1 MSSAGSSTVTRPG
14 SAATPGIAL
23 FRNEL
28 RLLLREPAILIW
40 ASIVP
45 FVANVV
51 MAVLPA
57 ARQPQSAFNGLSVW
71 QTYLPVLIIFSLSM
85 LAIQIMPATVASYRE
100 AGILRRLQ
108 TTPVSP
114 AALLTA
120 LLSLVVLVGLVM
132 AVLLVVVPLLWG
144 NRIPGNPGA
153 FAFAAL
159 LSLVCFVA
167 VGACVTAL
175 APSGRFA
182 MGLGVVVTILIWFSA
197 GLWVPKAVMPDW
209 MATICDL
216 LPGGAAA
223 ALFYD
228 AMAGSGPSIQQIAV
242 LAGWTVATV
251 ALAVRFFRWG

>member
-1 MSSAGSSTVTRPG
+1 MTSADATTV
-14 SAATPGIAL
+14 SVPGIAL
-23 FRNEL
+23 TPAVTLFRTEL

-45 FVANVV
+45 FTANVV
-51 MAVLPA
+51 MAILPA
-57 ARQPQSAFNGLSVW
+57 AREPTEAFNGLSIW

-85 LAIQIMPATVASYRE
+85 LSIQSMPATVASYRE

-114 AALLTA
+114 ATLLAA

-132 AVLLVVVPLLWG
+132 AALLVVVPLLWG
-144 NRIPGNPGA
+144 NRIPGNPVA
-153 FAFAAL
+153 FALAVL

-175 APSGRFA
+175 APSGRLA
-182 MGLGVVVTILIWFSA
+182 MGLGVVVTIVVWFSA
-197 GLWVPKAVMPDW
+197 GLWVPQAVMPVW
-209 MATICDL
+209 MSTICDL
-216 LPGGAAA
+216 LPGGAAST
-223 ALFYD
+223 LFYE
-228 AMAGSGPSIQQIAV
+228 AMAGSGPSVQPIAV

-251 ALAVRFFRWG
+251 TPAVRLFRWG